1 MNTKTLIQ
9 IFGMI
14 LLAIMVS
21 IIMLALVY
29 ALLNQH
35 LLANLAT
42 ISWNG

>member
-1 MNTKTLIQ
+1 MKTKTLIQ
-9 IFGMI
+9 FFEII

-29 ALLNQH
+29 VLQH
-35 LLANLAT
+35 LPVIVAS